1 MVSAHDFFQN
11 ASDCIAAIERE
22 ESAKIRKVAEVCA
35 QSIMDG
41 GIMHVFGSGHSTLPA
56 REIAIRAGSL
66 SCVQAIA
73 LDEIIGKFERIEG
86 VAETLLKD
94 YDLRAGE
101 VIIVISNG
109 GINPLPIEM
118 AMLAKSKGLFTVA
131 VTSMEQSSKS
141 KSRHSSGKRL
151 FEVVDVAIDTHV
163 PFGDASLELAG
174 TPMKVGPL
182 STVGSVAVVNGIV
195 VDIVG
200 QIMAKG
206 GMPPVRISRNI
217 PGGDEHNRQFKL
229 KYGDRIRGL

>member
-1 MVSAHDFFQN
+1 MVSAHDFFLK
-11 ASDCIAAIERE
+11 AAECMAAIERD
-22 ESAKIRKVAEVCA
+22 ESAKIRQVAEVSA
-35 QSIMDG
+35 QSIVDG
-41 GIMHVFGSGHSTLPA
+41 GIMHVFGSGHSAMPA

-73 LDEIIGKFERIEG
+73 LEEIIGKFERIEG

-94 YDLRAGE
+94 YDLRTGE
-101 VIIVISNG
+101 VIIVVSNG

-118 AMLAKSKGLFTVA
+118 ALLAKGKGLFTVG

-141 KSRHSSGKRL
+141 QSRHSSGKRL
-151 FEVVDVAIDTHV
+151 YDVVDVAIDTHV
-163 PFGDASLELAG
+163 PFGDASLELTG

-182 STVGSVAVVNGIV
+182 STFAGMVIMNAIV

-200 QIMAKG
+200 QVVAKG
-206 GMPPVRISRNI
+206 GTPPVRISRNI

-229 KYGDRIRGL
+229 KYGERIRGL

>member
-1 MVSAHDFFQN
+1 MVSAHDFFQR
-11 ASDCIAAIERE
+11 ALACIAEIERE
-22 ESAKIRKVAEVCA
+22 ESAKIRQVAERCA
-35 QSIMDG
+35 DCIMQG
-41 GIMHVFGSGHSTLPA
+41 GILHVFGSGHSTLPA

-73 LDEIIGKFERIEG
+73 LDELIGKFERIEG
-86 VAETLLKD
+86 VAQVLLQD
-94 YDLRAGE
+94 YDLRTGE

-118 AMLAKSKGLFTVA
+118 AMIARSKGLFTVA
-131 VTSMEQSSKS
+131 VTSMDQSSKS

-151 FEVVDVAIDTHV
+151 YEVVDVAIDTHV
-163 PFGDASLELAG
+163 PFGDASLEVSG

-182 STVGSVAVVNGIV
+182 STLGGVAVVNAIV
-195 VDIVG
+195 VDTVG
-200 QIMAKG
+200 QIVARG
-206 GMPPVRISRNI
+206 GTPPVRISRNI

>member
-1 MVSAHDFFQN
+1 MVSAHDFFER
-11 ASDCIAAIERE
+11 ASACMAEIERD
-22 ESAKIRKVAEVCA
+22 ESSKIRQVAEVSA
-35 QSIMDG
+35 QSIIDG
-41 GIMHVFGSGHSTLPA
+41 GIMHVFGSGHSAMPA

-73 LDEIIGKFERIEG
+73 LDEIVGKFERIEG
-86 VAETLLKD
+86 VAELLLKD

-118 AMLAKSKGLFTVA
+118 AVLAKNMGLFSVA
-131 VTSMEQSSKS
+131 VTSMQQSTKS

-163 PFGDASLELAG
+163 PFGDASLELPG

-182 STVGSVAVVNGIV
+182 STLAGMVVMNAIV

-206 GMPPVRISRNI
+206 EMPPVRISRNI
-217 PGGDEHNRQFKL
+217 PGGDEHNQQFKL

>member
-1 MVSAHDFFQN
+1 MISAHDFFQN
-11 ASDCIAAIERE
+11 ASNCIAAIERE
-22 ESAKIRKVAEVCA
+22 ESAKIRQVAEVCA
-35 QSIMDG
+35 QSIMAG

-73 LDEIIGKFERIEG
+73 LEELVGKFERIEG
-86 VAETLLKD
+86 VAEVLLKD

-101 VIIVISNG
+101 VIIIFSNG
-109 GINPLPIEM
+109 GINALPIEM
-118 AMLAKSKGLFTVA
+118 ATLSKGKGLFTVG
-131 VTSMEQSSKS
+131 VTSMEQSSRS

-151 FEVVDVAIDTHV
+151 YEVVDVAIDTHV
-163 PFGDASLELAG
+163 PFGDASIEVTG

-182 STVGSVAVVNGIV
+182 STIGAVTVADAIV

-200 QIMAKG
+200 QIVARG
-206 GMPPVRISRNI
+206 GAPPVRISRNI
-217 PGGDEHNRQFKL
+217 PGGDEHNQQFKR

>member
-1 MVSAHDFFQN
+1 MVSSHDFIHN
-11 ASDCIAAIERE
+11 ATQCIAAIERE
-22 ESAKIRKVAEVCA
+22 ESAKIRQVAEVCA
-35 QSIMDG
+35 QSILAG

-73 LDEIIGKFERIEG
+73 LEEIIGKFERIEG

-101 VIIVISNG
+101 VIIIFSNG
-109 GINPLPIEM
+109 GINALPIEM
-118 AMLAKSKGLFTVA
+118 ATLARGKGLFTVG
-131 VTSMEQSSKS
+131 VTSMEQSSRS

-151 FEVVDVAIDTHV
+151 YEVVDAAIDTHV
-163 PFGDASLELAG
+163 PFGDASIEVAG
-174 TPMKVGPL
+174 TPMKIGPL
-182 STVGSVAVVNGIV
+182 STIGAVTVADAIV

-200 QIMAKG
+200 QIVARG
-206 GMPPVRISRNI
+206 GSPPVRISRNI